1 MKLIVL
7 VVLVVLVLSNV
18 VCTYYLVRKLTKL
31 ESAIK
36 NKVEAVRL
44 AHSYNSATILSEVK
58 KIPKE
63 MIIKN
68 VLKIP

>member
-1 MKLIVL
+1 MQLSVL

-44 AHSYNSATILSEVK
+44 VHSYNSATILSEVK

>member
-1 MKLIVL
+1 
-7 VVLVVLVLSNV
+7 
-18 VCTYYLVRKLTKL
+18 
-31 ESAIK
+31 
-36 NKVEAVRL
+36 VEAVRL

>member
-1 MKLIVL
+1 MQPSVL

-18 VCTYYLVRKLTKL
+18 VCTYYLVNKLTKL
-31 ESAIK
+31 ESTIK

>member
-1 MKLIVL
+1 ML
-7 VVLVVLVLSNV
+7 VVLVVLVLSNI
-18 VCTYYLVRKLTKL
+18 VCTYYLVGKLAKL
-31 ESAIK
+31 ESSIK

-63 MIIKN
+63 MIVKN

>member
-1 MKLIVL
+1 MRPIVL

-18 VCTYYLVRKLTKL
+18 VCTYYLVSKLTKL

-44 AHSYNSATILSEVK
+44 AYSYNSATILSEVK

>member
-1 MKLIVL
+1 MQPSVL

-18 VCTYYLVRKLTKL
+18 VCTYYLVSKLTKL
-31 ESAIK
+31 ESTIK